1 MMASM
6 KHDIGKR
13 LYIDSGY
20 RSPGYQA
27 YLFIKY
33 LITEHNYS
41 LLESAQDIAALVHRN
56 FVAQDNALQT
66 VWALA
71 LSNTPENM
79 SAVLHHAGAQLGLC
93 PKPEAVK

>member
-1 MMASM
+1 MRDLRTNVNQLVSDAMQLRVDA
-6 KHDIGKR
+6 D
-13 LYIDSGY
+13 
-20 RSPGYQA
+20 
-27 YLFIKY
+27 
-33 LITEHNYS
+33 S

-56 FVAQDNALQT
+56 FQAQDNALQT